1 MEINKSKYGVFIE
14 SLMQEMEDPQQW
26 DKLKAY
32 LLMEQLA
39 P

>member
-1 MEINKSKYGVFIE
+1 
-14 SLMQEMEDPQQW
+14 MEDPQQW

-39 P
+39 PWLMLSNKIP